1 MRVAI
6 ADPHP
11 MIRVSLRTTLR
22 ELADPAAILEADTF
36 GGAIEVV
43 RREPD
48 LSLLV
53 LGLTMPDMDPIR
65 GLDAVCDR
73 FDGRIAVV
81 SGIADRRTIREVL
94 KRGVAGYI
102 PKTLGLDSI
111 RAALGLILAGE
122 TFVPSALLADE
133 TGRAAVDDVLTRRER
148 QIVQLLGEGLSNKG
162 IARRLDIA
170 EVTVKTHMSSAFRKL
185 GVGNR
190 LQASQ
195 LVMTAATRARG
206 WDSPHSPP

>member
-11 MIRVSLRTTLR
+11 MIRVSLRATLR
-22 ELADPAAILEADTF
+22 ELADSVAIVEADTF
-36 GGAIEVV
+36 GGTIEAV
-43 RREPD
+43 RRQPD

-53 LGLTMPDMDPIR
+53 LGLAMPDMAPIR
-65 GLDAVCDR
+65 GLDAVCGHYR
-73 FDGRIAVV
+73 GRIAVV
-81 SGIADRRTIREVL
+81 SAITERRPIREVL

-102 PKTLGLDSI
+102 PKTLGVDAI
-111 RAALGLILAGE
+111 KAALGLVLAGE
-122 TFVPSALLADE
+122 TFVPSALMDDE
-133 TGRAAVDDVLTRRER
+133 IGRANDDVLTVRER
-148 QIVQLLGEGLSNKG
+148 QIVDLLGEGLSNKG
-162 IARRLDIA
+162 IARRLEIA

-195 LVMTAATRARG
+195 LAMSGAMRG
-206 WDSPHSPP
+206 GDWNSPHRAT

>member
-11 MIRVSLRTTLR
+11 MIRASLRTTLR
-22 ELADPAAILEADTF
+22 ELADPALIVEADTF
-36 GGAIEVV
+36 GGAIEAVH
-43 RREPD
+43 REPD

-53 LGLTMPDMDPIR
+53 LGLAMPDMDPIR
-65 GLDAVCDR
+65 GLDAVR
-73 FDGRIAVV
+73 NHYDGRIAVV
-81 SGIADRRTIREVL
+81 SAIASRRIIEDVL

-102 PKTLGLDSI
+102 PKTLGVEAI

-122 TFVPSALLADE
+122 TFVPSVLMDDQINRTAP
-133 TGRAAVDDVLTRRER
+133 DDVLTLRER
-148 QIVQLLGEGLSNKG
+148 QIVDLLGEGLSNKG

-195 LVMTAATRARG
+195 LAKMCGGDWNATC
-206 WDSPHSPP
+206 STT